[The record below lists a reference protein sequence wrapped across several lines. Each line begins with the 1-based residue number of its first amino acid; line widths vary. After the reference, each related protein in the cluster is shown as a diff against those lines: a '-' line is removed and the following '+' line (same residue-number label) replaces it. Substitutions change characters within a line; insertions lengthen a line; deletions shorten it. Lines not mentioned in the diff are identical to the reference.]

1 MGILRRLVA
10 LWNTLFRQQHLDRD
24 LDEELRA
31 AVDAVA
37 ARHAAAGRDPAAA
50 RRAALAEFGG
60 ATGLAAVRSEVRE
73 GRVGAALDAFLLDVR
88 YAWRTLARAR
98 GLTTV
103 VVATLAVGVGANT
116 AIFSVVHAMLVE
128 PLPYRDPDRLL
139 FVWLD
144 RSDVGYPRGPLS
156 WPDLKDLRDG
166 SRTCAAFGGIWAT
179 GTVALSGEGDPEQLR
194 AGLVTPNFFD
204 VLGAEPALGRTF
216 RPEDGAPG
224 ATPTVL
230 LGWDLFARR
239 FAGNPSIVGQR
250 IRVNDQPT
258 TVIGVM
264 PRAFRLLLPTDSSVP
279 DRLQVWQPLPADVE
293 SWPRTSL
300 FLRVVARMRPGATVA
315 AARDEIASIAGRVS
329 GEIGSRRAFTT
340 VELHA
345 DDVREI
351 RAPLLALFAGVG
363 ILLMIACVNVAG
375 LLIARAAS
383 RSKETALRIALG
395 ATRSRL
401 IRQSLVEGLLLTAA
415 GAVAGVAVGYAG
427 LRALIA
433 SLPEALSRF
442 DASRIDTTVLLFTLA
457 VSLVWGLLFSLAPT
471 LELFRTEIGKVLSRG
486 SGRSAW
492 MPIRYRLRTGLV
504 VVQISFSVLLL
515 VGAGL
520 LTRTLNGLLRVDP
533 GFRSDEHV
541 TFRIALPPNRY
552 DTPEATHAAMTELQR
567 RLSSLPSVLGAGA
580 ISHLP
585 FDDLPNWGLTYA
597 VDGGKPHGSAP
608 FANTRAVTPGLMETI
623 GVRLVDG
630 RLFTEHDRA
639 PVVIVDDV
647 LASRLWPGRRAVG
660 QTLWVGQGEPT
671 RKMSVVGV
679 VGHLNVRSLV
689 DDLVPQIYVP
699 YRIWQRTPMAIVLR
713 TDGASPP
720 PAADLRRTVASFDP
734 ALPIFDVRPLSA
746 YLKSARAI
754 RRFTASLAAAF
765 AATALLLTCIGVYGV
780 LAYAVATRRHE
791 FGVRRALGAGGP
803 RLVRD
808 VLGEGM
814 KFAAVGCAAGLA
826 AAALTARLL
835 QNQLYAVEPRDPSTF
850 ATAAT
855 LILLGAAVA
864 CLVPA
869 YRAATVNPLDALR
882 AE

>member
-1 MGILRRLVA
+1 M
-10 LWNTLFRQQHLDRD
+10 
-24 LDEELRA
+24 
-31 AVDAVA
+31 
-37 ARHAAAGRDPAAA
+37 
-50 RRAALAEFGG
+50 
-60 ATGLAAVRSEVRE
+60 
-73 GRVGAALDAFLLDVR
+73 LDVR
-88 YAWRTLARAR
+88 YGWRTLARAR
-98 GLTTV
+98 GLTAV
-103 VVATLAVGVGANT
+103 VVATLAIGIGANT
-116 AIFSVVHAMLVE
+116 AIFSVVQAMLVE

-139 FVWLD
+139 FIWLD

-179 GTVALSGEGDPEQLR
+179 GTVALTGEGDPEQLR
-194 AGLVTPNFFD
+194 AGLVTTNFFD

-216 RPEDGAPG
+216 RAEDGAPG

-230 LGWDLFARR
+230 LGWDLFERR
-239 FAGNPSIVGQR
+239 FGGDPSIVGQR
-250 IRVNDQPT
+250 MRVNDQPT

-264 PRAFRLLLPTDSSVP
+264 PRAFRLLLPADSSVP
-279 DRLQVWQPLPADVE
+279 DRLQVWQPLFADVE
-293 SWPRTSL
+293 SWPRGSL

-315 AARDEIASIAGRVS
+315 GARDEIASIAERIS
-329 GEIGSRRAFTT
+329 GETGGRRAFTT
-340 VELHA
+340 VALQD

-351 RAPLLALFAGVG
+351 RGPLLALFAGVG
-363 ILLMIACVNVAG
+363 ILLAIACVNVAG

-383 RSKETALRIALG
+383 RSKETALRLALG
-395 ATRSRL
+395 ASRARL

-415 GAVAGVAVGYAG
+415 GVSAGVAVGYAG

-433 SLPEALSRF
+433 SLPEALSRL
-442 DASRIDTTVLLFTLA
+442 DASRIDTTVLLFTLG

-471 LELFRTEIGKVLSRG
+471 LELFRTDIGRVLSRG
-486 SGRSAW
+486 SSRCASVA
-492 MPIRYRLRTGLV
+492 IRYPLRTVLV
-504 VVQISFSVLLL
+504 VAQISLSVLLL

-520 LTRTLNGLLRVDP
+520 LMKTFTGLLRLDP

-552 DTPEATHAAMTELQR
+552 GTPEATHAAMMELQR

-597 VDGGKPHGSAP
+597 LDGRKQQGGAP

-623 GVRLVDG
+623 GVRLLEG

-639 PVVIVDDV
+639 PVVIVDDM
-647 LASRLWPGRRAVG
+647 LAGRLWPGRSAVG

-671 RKMSVVGV
+671 RKMSIVGV
-679 VGHLNVRSLV
+679 VRHLNVRSLV

-699 YRIWQRTPMAIVLR
+699 YRMWQRTPMAIVLR
-713 TDGASPP
+713 TTGASAP
-720 PAADLRRTVASFDP
+720 PASELRRAVASFDP

-754 RRFTASLAAAF
+754 RRFTAWLAAAF
-765 AATALLLTCIGVYGV
+765 AAAALLLTCMGVYGV

-803 RLVRD
+803 RLVAD

-826 AAALTARLL
+826 GAALAARLL

-855 LILLGAAVA
+855 LILIGAAVA

-869 YRAATVNPLDALR
+869 YRAATVNPMDALR
-882 AE
+882 AD